1 MEVVFVTERF
11 IDGCGCGCD
20 DEDEDDAD
28 GVAQMQRDMVLVRHW
43 VNGGRL
49 AIQAQTLGVKLD
61 VIVAMVLET

>member
-11 IDGCGCGCD
+11 IDGCGCCCD
-20 DEDEDDAD
+20 DEDDAD

>member
-1 MEVVFVTERF
+1 MEVVFVAERF
-11 IDGCGCGCD
+11 IDGCGC
-20 DEDEDDAD
+20 EDDAD

-49 AIQAQTLGVKLD
+49 VIQAQTLGVKLD

>member
-11 IDGCGCGCD
+11 VDGCGCD
-20 DEDEDDAD
+20 DEDDDD

>member
-1 MEVVFVTERF
+1 MEVVFVAERF
-11 IDGCGCGCD
+11 IDGCGCGC
-20 DEDEDDAD
+20 EDDAD